1 MFWLIFWKAIRYIY
15 NLIKNFSILKK
26 ISTVILF
33 LFVTALSHGQ
43 NSSFSKKINGK
54 IIANNNDLEGVYIIN
69 LKTQK
74 STSSERGGYFFI
86 TGSVGDTLMFSAIQ
100 FKGLKV
106 KLKEEDFQKELLFVK
121 LEPLVRIL
129 DAVKINEFK
138 NINEFSLGI
147 VSSSMKRYTPAER
160 KLAVASGTDAQFGT
174 NTSFSIDPLLN
185 WMSGRTAM
193 LKKELEVEKKETL
206 MDKINNWYEDNYF
219 IHTLK
224 IPEDYVKGFKYYIV
238 QDAKFAECI
247 KAKNRTMAT
256 FVMNELAVNYLQLL
270 KEK

>member
-1 MFWLIFWKAIRYIY
+1 MSWLFFWKAIRYIY
-15 NLIKNFSILKK
+15 NLIRNFSILKK
-26 ISTVILF
+26 ISTLILLLF
-33 LFVTALSHGQ
+33 LTAFSQGQ
-43 NSSFSKKINGK
+43 NSSFSKKIYGK
-54 IIANNNDLEGVYIIN
+54 IVANNNDLEGVYIIN
-69 LKTQK
+69 LKTEK
-74 STSSERGGYFFI
+74 STSSERGGYFFLNA
-86 TGSVGDTLMFSAIQ
+86 SVGDTLMFSAIQ
-100 FKGLKV
+100 FKGLKM
-106 KLKEEDFQKELLFVK
+106 KLKEEDFQKEIIFIK

-138 NINEFSLGI
+138 DINEFSLGI
-147 VSSSMKRYTPAER
+147 VSSNMKRYTPAER
-160 KLAVASGTDAQFGT
+160 KLAVATGTDAQFGT

-185 WMSGRTAM
+185 WISGRTAM

-238 QDAKFAECI
+238 QDTKFVESM
-247 KAKNRTMAT
+247 KSKNKTMAT
-256 FVMNELAVNYLQLL
+256 FIMNELAVNYLQLL